1 MSTDQLLLFLARW
14 LHILSATLA
23 VGVPIYIWWVLN
35 PALKTLDEPAR
46 SNLRESLARRW
57 RFIVYLI
64 ILIFLVTGFYNFLV
78 VKRWADFPSDL
89 KFRYRLYFGIK
100 LLAALGIF
108 FLLSAIAGR
117 SAKLEPIRRKSG
129 FWLLVV
135 ILLGVLVIVI
145 SGTMR
150 FMGPT
155 ASA

>member
-1 MSTDQLLLFLARW
+1 MTTDHLLMLVARW

-23 VGVPIYIWWVLN
+23 VGVPIYIWWVQI

-46 SNLRESLARRW
+46 SNLREALAKRW
-57 RFIVYLI
+57 RLIVYLI

-78 VKRWADFPSDL
+78 VKRWQDFPSNM
-89 KFRYRLYFGIK
+89 KFRYHLYFGIK

-108 FLLSAIAGR
+108 FLLSALAGR
-117 SAKLEPIRRKSG
+117 SAKLEPIRQKFA

-150 FMGPT
+150 YMGP
-155 ASA
+155 SA